1 MAVSKKDVEHIA
13 ELAKLRFEQHEIEE
27 YTNHLNQILKYVGKL
42 NELNT
47 DNVEPLS
54 YPVENVNVFREDKSR
69 PGVIREQA
77 LKNAPD
83 KTEAYFNVPKV
94 INS

>member
-13 ELAKLRFEQHEIEE
+13 DLAKLHFEANEIEE
-27 YTNHLNQILKYVGKL
+27 YTKHLNQILTYVDKL
-42 NELNT
+42 NELDT
-47 DNVEPLS
+47 SKVEPLS
-54 YPVENVNVFREDKSR
+54 YPVEYTNVFREDKVK
-69 PGVIREQA
+69 PGVTTEQA

-83 KTEAYFNVPKV
+83 RNELYFKVPKV

>member
-13 ELAKLRFEQHEIEE
+13 ELAKLRFEQNEIEE
-27 YTNHLNQILKYVGKL
+27 YTKHLNQILTYVGKL

-47 DNVEPLS
+47 DNVEPLA
-54 YPVENVNVFREDKSR
+54 YPVENVNVFREDKVK
-69 PGVIREQA
+69 PGVKTADA
-77 LKNAPD
+77 LRNAPD